1 MAEKPVRNIPWIKYA
16 YLKQMP
22 SYDDA
27 LWIERKMTE
36 TVARLMVRV
45 SFKRSTRVREYSS
58 TR

>member
-1 MAEKPVRNIPWIKYA
+1 MAEKPVRSIPWIKYA

-36 TVARLMVRV
+36 TVAWLMVR
-45 SFKRSTRVREYSS
+45 S
-58 TR
+58 

>member
-1 MAEKPVRNIPWIKYA
+1 MAEKPVRNIPRIKYA

-22 SYDDA
+22 SDDDA

-45 SFKRSTRVREYSS
+45 
-58 TR
+58 